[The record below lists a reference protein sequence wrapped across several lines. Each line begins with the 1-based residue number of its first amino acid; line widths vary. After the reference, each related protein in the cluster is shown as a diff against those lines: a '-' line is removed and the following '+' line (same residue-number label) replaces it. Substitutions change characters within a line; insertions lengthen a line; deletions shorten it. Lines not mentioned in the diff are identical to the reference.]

1 MGQDIVVQPPLSSE
15 DSITSLSKKKLQIYL
30 INYSKKVELYGDL
43 VNENIQKLKDINQE
57 KEIKIGL
64 LNSEIEQIKVITTDL
79 ENRLEKSEER
89 IDTLTLQNQNIT
101 SNSKDLEL
109 ENIELKSTIKR
120 LSDSIGNQKS
130 GNEEVLKFV
139 KDFYSSL
146 ELTKEENQRN
156 YEYGDVKFN
165 LSRFNSMVD
174 GTSKYPI
181 RVKNL
186 TGEYHDRYYISL
198 EKVLSIVKVEGVFL
212 VFTEVNYSI
221 SEMGDFI
228 NLECL
233 EIKNNSGTLL
243 LSVWNDVNLLE
254 KETEEYGDYD
264 KISSEDFYNSIDY

>member
-1 MGQDIVVQPPLSSE
+1 MVMLS
-15 DSITSLSKKKLQIYL
+15 
-30 INYSKKVELYGDL
+30 
-43 VNENIQKLKDINQE
+43 
-57 KEIKIGL
+57 
-64 LNSEIEQIKVITTDL
+64 
-79 ENRLEKSEER
+79 
-89 IDTLTLQNQNIT
+89 
-101 SNSKDLEL
+101 
-109 ENIELKSTIKR
+109 
-120 LSDSIGNQKS
+120 
-130 GNEEVLKFV
+130 
-139 KDFYSSL
+139 
-146 ELTKEENQRN
+146 
-156 YEYGDVKFN
+156 